1 MIYLVSQQV
10 QNMNSI
16 QLSTVYCKAT
26 ELVEVCKFINERE
39 VYEHVDDKKLDG
51 YSWCVLDVT
60 TENT

>member
-1 MIYLVSQQV
+1 
-10 QNMNSI
+10 MNSI